1 MTARRQIRESI
12 GRRLVRLHR
21 ADAAIAEG
29 VRRATR
35 TLAALVVAAA
45 VLGATGRGAAE
56 GQKVR
61 LGVLKLTSSAVLFL
75 GAEKGY
81 FKEFGVEPEF
91 VFFEAAQPIAVALAS
106 GDLEAGATGL
116 TAGLYNIVAGGVKI
130 WIVADKGR
138 EWPDHNLT
146 ALLVR
151 KDLYDAGARTLRDLK
166 GRTIGVTQIG
176 STFHYNVGRLLERE
190 GMAPGDVE
198 IVALQSLGAVADALQ
213 AKRLDAAATAEPF
226 VSRLESSGAGVTI
239 VRTGDSLPWQIAA
252 MLYSNTF
259 AKDRARA
266 VAFMKG
272 YVKSSRHYF
281 DSVLKEKSGPAF
293 DDVVAITAKYTG
305 ARPELIRRGFPYQD
319 RDGRSMPGDIGRQ
332 TAWWYRQGL
341 VKAPIQD
348 TDIVDA
354 SFLREALEG
363 MR

>member
-21 ADAAIAEG
+21 ADAMIAGG

-190 GMAPGDVE
+190 GMALGDVE

-239 VRTGDSLPWQIAA
+239 VRTGDSLPWQIAV

-319 RDGRSMPGDIGRQ
+319 RDGRLMPGDIGRQ